1 MGIAKLYE
9 NNMKMT
15 AIGCRDYM
23 PPEFYT
29 GRYSKKL
36 DIYTY
41 GLTLNE
47 IFNGI
52 HRLIQRSREIVI
64 EREADV
70 FYHIVKVC
78 ISKDDRDRPEAKLL
92 EKELMVFENCI
103 DSAISKNLYTYM
115 KNKNEFFKNVYNK
128 ALIAYRSTGKQYIEN
143 KF

>member
-9 NNMKMT
+9 NNVKMT

-52 HRLIQRSREIVI
+52 HRLIPRSREIVI

-78 ISKDDRDRPEAKLL
+78 ISKDDRERPEAKLL

-128 ALIAYRSTGKQYIEN
+128 TLNAYRSTGKQYIEN